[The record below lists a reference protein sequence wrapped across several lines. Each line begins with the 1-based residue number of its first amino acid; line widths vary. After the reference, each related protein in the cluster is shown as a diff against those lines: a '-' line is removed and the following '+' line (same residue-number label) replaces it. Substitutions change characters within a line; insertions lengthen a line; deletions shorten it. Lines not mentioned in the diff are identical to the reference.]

1 MKDDLSAKAVRVS
14 VPASVA
20 ADIGGLKKSFA
31 SILEHLGCPACCS
44 GHDIRLELQRDV
56 LVSKLDA
63 KAKVTGW
70 AGAARKWRDTPSV
83 AAAIDPRAV
92 ANLDGVF
99 AAIDKIADLSGH
111 SACATGCDIF
121 FQMERSLV
129 LDANLKI
136 DEQVMRFG

>member
-1 MKDDLSAKAVRVS
+1 MKDELSARAVRVS
-14 VPASVA
+14 LPASVA

-56 LVSKLDA
+56 LVSRLADKS
-63 KAKVTGW
+63 KVQGW
-70 AGAARKWRDTPSV
+70 AGARSIARTPRVV
-83 AAAIDPRAV
+83 AAVNPDAV

-99 AAIDKIADLSGH
+99 AAIDKIAELSGH
-111 SACATGCDIF
+111 TACATGCDIF
-121 FQMERSLV
+121 FAMERILV
-129 LDANLKI
+129 LDAGLKI